1 MAAEKNIFQ
10 IILPVN
16 IVRMILRGIF
26 NYIFKVEVK
35 GIENF
40 KNVSGNALIIAN
52 HNSFLDAFFLWSYI
66 SEDLHFA
73 INPLIAK
80 KWYVKPFLHL
90 AKFYQ
95 IDPTQPMAV
104 KSIIDEV
111 KKGNRVVIFPEGRIT
126 TTGRLMKIYPG
137 SAIIADKCDAQIIPV
152 CIEGNQY
159 LMFSNFGGSLKTRPK
174 SKITINIFPATRL
187 KIAENLKGEERRR
200 EAMRNLYDLMTNMRY
215 NSVNWDQTLFD
226 SFIDA
231 KNLVG
236 RGKIILEDMSRK
248 TINYGKLFT
257 VSFILGKLIAKQ
269 NKKDDYVGFML
280 PNSIAGTAVFLGMQA
295 FGLTPAMLNFSTG
308 VKNMISCCKTA
319 RIKNV
324 YTSRE
329 FIEKGSLHD
338 VVNAMKAEGVNII
351 YLEDLAKTIK
361 LKDKLTGLF
370 ASFFPGWYYKKSSG
384 KIHDPKKPAVILFTS
399 GSEGVPKGV
408 VLSHENFMANI
419 FQIRSILDFGITDS
433 FFNAMPVFHSFG
445 LTGGMLLPLLSG
457 IKTFMYPSPLHYR
470 VIPELIY
477 DSNATIMFG
486 TDTFLNGYAKSAHP
500 YDFYSIRIA
509 VVGAERLKEAT
520 AKNFFNTFGVRIW
533 EGYGVTETSPVIAVN
548 TNMYYKYGTVGR
560 PLVGIETRLEE
571 VPGVKEGKRLF
582 IKGKNVMVG
591 YMKIDKPGVIQPM
604 EDGWHDT
611 GDIVTIDDEGYIAI
625 KGRAKRFAKIAGEM
639 VSLAAVEGAVLKLWP
654 DFEHAVVSVP
664 DPKKG
669 EQLVLYTTRPNT
681 VFNEIGA
688 EFKKQGLSEL
698 FIPKKIKIIEQM
710 YLMGNGKTDYVTIGE
725 LAKEE
730 FK

>member
-1 MAAEKNIFQ
+1 MASKKNIFH

-16 IVRMILRGIF
+16 IVRMIFRFIF
-26 NYIFKVEVK
+26 NYIFKVEVE

-40 KNVSGNALIIAN
+40 KNASGNALIIAN

-73 INPLIAK
+73 IHPLIAK

-90 AKFYQ
+90 AKFYHV
-95 IDPTQPMAV
+95 DPTQPMAV

-159 LMFSNFGGSLKTRPK
+159 LLFSHFGSTLKARPK
-174 SKITINIFPATRL
+174 SKIKINILPATRL
-187 KIAENLKGEERRR
+187 AINENLKGEERRK

-215 NSVNWDQTLFD
+215 NSAKWDQTLFD
-226 SFIDA
+226 SFVDA

-248 TINYGKLFT
+248 TVNYGKLLT

-280 PNSIAGTAVFLGMQA
+280 PNSIAGTAAFFGIQA

-308 VKNMISCCKTA
+308 IKNMISCCKTA
-319 RIKNV
+319 CIKNV

-370 ASFFPGWYYKKSSG
+370 ASFFPKRYYKKSAG
-384 KIHDPKKPAVILFTS
+384 RQDPKKPAVILFTS

-419 FQIRSILDFGITDS
+419 FQIRSILDIGITDV

-445 LTGGMLLPLLSG
+445 LTAGMLLPLIMG
-457 IKTFMYPSPLHYR
+457 VKTFMYPSPLHYR

-477 DSNATIMFG
+477 DTNATLMFG

-509 VVGAERLKEAT
+509 VVGAEKLKEAT
-520 AKNFFNTFGVRIW
+520 ARNFFNTFGVRIC

-560 PLVGIETRLEE
+560 PLVGIETKLEE
-571 VPGVKEGKRLF
+571 VPGIKEGKRLF
-582 IKGKNVMVG
+582 VKGKNVMTG
-591 YMKIDKPGVIQPM
+591 YMKIDKPGVIQPL

-611 GDIVTIDDEGYIAI
+611 GDIVTIDNEGYIAI

-639 VSLAAVEGAVLKLWP
+639 VSLTAVEGAILKLWP
-654 DFEHAVVSVP
+654 DFEHAVVAVP

-698 FIPKKIKIIEQM
+698 FVPKKIKILEQM
-710 YLMGNGKTDYVTIGE
+710 YLMGNGKVDYVTIGE
-725 LAKEE
+725 MAKEE

>member
-1 MAAEKNIFQ
+1 MQTKNIFQ
-10 IILPVN
+10 LLLPVKIVRILFRIILNFVYR
-16 IVRMILRGIF
+16 ID
-26 NYIFKVEVK
+26 VK
-35 GIENF
+35 GLENF
-40 KNVSGNALIIAN
+40 ENVKGNALIIAN
-52 HNSFLDAFFLWSYI
+52 HNSFLDAFFLWTYI
-66 SEDLHFA
+66 SENLHFA
-73 INPLIAK
+73 INPQIAK

-90 AKFYQ
+90 AKFYHV
-95 IDPTQPMAV
+95 DPTQPMAV

-159 LMFSNFGGSLKTRPK
+159 LMFSYFGGNLKVRPK
-174 SKITINIFPATRL
+174 SKIKINILPATRL
-187 KIAENLKGEERRR
+187 AINENLKGEERRK
-200 EAMRNLYDLMTNMRY
+200 EAMMHLYDLMTNMRY
-215 NSVNWDQTLFD
+215 DSLPLEQTIFD
-226 SFIDA
+226 VLIDA

-236 RGKIILEDMSRK
+236 RNKEVLEDMKRK
-248 TINYGKLFT
+248 PINYGKLFT

-269 NKKDDYVGFML
+269 NKQGSYIGFML
-280 PNSIAGTAVFLGMQA
+280 PNSVAGVATFFGIQA
-295 FGLTPAMLNFSTG
+295 FNIIPCMLNFSTG
-308 VKNMISCCKTA
+308 VKNMLSCCETVQ
-319 RIKNV
+319 IKNV
-324 YTSRE
+324 YTSKE
-329 FIEKGSLHD
+329 FIEKGNLQD
-338 VVNAMKAEGVNII
+338 IVKAMTDFGINII
-351 YLEDLAKTIK
+351 YLEDLAKQIK
-361 LKDKLTGLF
+361 LKDKLTGLV
-370 ASFFPGWYYKKSSG
+370 ASFFPRYYYKKVSG
-384 KIHDPKKPAVILFTS
+384 NPDSKKPAVILFTS

-408 VLSHENFMANI
+408 ALSHDNFLANVY
-419 FQIRSILDFGITDS
+419 QVRSVLDIGITDS
-433 FFNAMPVFHSFG
+433 FFNSMPVFHSFG

-457 IKTFMYPSPLHYR
+457 LKTFMYPSPLHYR

-477 DSNATIMFG
+477 DTNSTIMFG

-509 VVGAERLKEAT
+509 VVGAEKLKEAT
-520 AKNFFNTFGVRIW
+520 ARNFFNTFGVRIW
-533 EGYGVTETSPVIAVN
+533 EGYGVTETAPVISAN

-560 PLVGIETRLEE
+560 PMVGIETRLED

-582 IKGKNVMVG
+582 IKGKNVMIG
-591 YMKIDKPGVIQPM
+591 YIKVDKPGVIQPL

-611 GDIVTIDDEGYIAI
+611 GDIVTIDNEGYITI

-639 VSLAAVEGAVLKLWP
+639 VSLTAVEASIIKLWP

-698 FIPKKIKIIEQM
+698 FVPKKIKILEQM
-710 YLMGNGKTDYVTIGE
+710 YLMGNGKVDYVTIGE
-725 LAKEE
+725 IAKEE

>member
-1 MAAEKNIFQ
+1 MIF
-10 IILPVN
+10 
-16 IVRMILRGIF
+16 RFIF
-26 NYIFKVEVK
+26 NYIFKVEVE

-40 KNVSGNALIIAN
+40 KNASGNALIIAN

-73 INPLIAK
+73 IHPLIAK

-90 AKFYQ
+90 AKFYHV
-95 IDPTQPMAV
+95 DPTQPMAV

-159 LMFSNFGGSLKTRPK
+159 LLFSHFGSTLKARPK
-174 SKITINIFPATRL
+174 SKIKINILPATRL
-187 KIAENLKGEERRR
+187 AINENLKGEERRK

-215 NSVNWDQTLFD
+215 NSAKWDQTLFD
-226 SFIDA
+226 SFVDA

-248 TINYGKLFT
+248 TVNYGKLLT
-257 VSFILGKLIAKQ
+257 VAFILGKLIAKQ
-269 NKKDDYVGFML
+269 NRKDDYVGFML
-280 PNSIAGTAVFLGMQA
+280 PNSIAGTAVFFGMQA

-308 VKNMISCCKTA
+308 IKNMISCCKTA
-319 RIKNV
+319 LIKNV

-384 KIHDPKKPAVILFTS
+384 KKHDPKKPAVILFTS

-509 VVGAERLKEAT
+509 VVGAEKLKEAT
-520 AKNFFNTFGVRIW
+520 ARNFFNTFGVRIW

-582 IKGKNVMVG
+582 IKGKNVMIG
-591 YMKIDKPGVIQPM
+591 YMKIDNPGVIQPL

-639 VSLAAVEGAVLKLWP
+639 VSLAAVETAILKLWP
-654 DFEHAVVSVP
+654 DFEHAVVAVP

-698 FIPKKIKIIEQM
+698 FIPKKIKVIEQM

>member
-1 MAAEKNIFQ
+1 MASKKNIFH

-16 IVRMILRGIF
+16 IVRMIFRFIF
-26 NYIFKVEVK
+26 NYIFKVEVE

-40 KNVSGNALIIAN
+40 KNASGNALIIAN

-73 INPLIAK
+73 IHPLIAK

-90 AKFYQ
+90 AKFYHV
-95 IDPTQPMAV
+95 DPTQPMAV

-159 LMFSNFGGSLKTRPK
+159 LLFSHFGSTLKARPK
-174 SKITINIFPATRL
+174 SKIKINILPATRL
-187 KIAENLKGEERRR
+187 AINENLKGEERRK

-215 NSVNWDQTLFD
+215 NSAKWDQTLFD
-226 SFIDA
+226 SFVDA

-248 TINYGKLFT
+248 TVNYGKLLT
-257 VSFILGKLIAKQ
+257 VAFILGKLIAKQ
-269 NKKDDYVGFML
+269 NRKDDYVGFML
-280 PNSIAGTAVFLGMQA
+280 PNSIAGTAVFFGMQA

-308 VKNMISCCKTA
+308 IKNMISCCKTA
-319 RIKNV
+319 KITNV

-370 ASFFPGWYYKKSSG
+370 ASFFPRWYYKKSAG
-384 KIHDPKKPAVILFTS
+384 KQNSKNPAVILFTS

-419 FQIRSILDFGITDS
+419 FQIRSILDIGITDS

-445 LTGGMLLPLLSG
+445 LTGGMLLPILSG

-477 DSNATIMFG
+477 DSNSTIMFG

-509 VVGAERLKEAT
+509 VVGAEKLKEAT
-520 AKNFFNTFGVRIW
+520 ARNFFNTFGVRIW
-533 EGYGVTETSPVIAVN
+533 EGYGVTETAPVISAN

-560 PLVGIETRLEE
+560 PMVGIETRLED

-582 IKGKNVMVG
+582 IKGKNVMIG
-591 YMKIDKPGVIQPM
+591 YMKIDNPGVIQPL

-639 VSLAAVEGAVLKLWP
+639 VSLTAVEASILKLWP
-654 DFEHAVVSVP
+654 DFEHAVVAVP

-681 VFNEIGA
+681 VFSEIGA
-688 EFKKQGLSEL
+688 EFKRQGLSEL
-698 FIPKKIKIIEQM
+698 FIPKKIKILEQM
-710 YLMGNGKTDYVTIGE
+710 YLMGNGKVDYVTIGE
-725 LAKEE
+725 IAKEE